1 MIAFEPNP
9 VNIGSL
15 ERHVRL
21 NELWNVDIVKAAVSD
36 MQGKPSID
44 PIDSRA
50 GRLSGGLGVSG
61 SIKVRV
67 VRLDGM
73 VRSGLPTPHYI
84 EMNIEGGEL
93 DALQGVRQLP
103 MENPF
108 EIFVA
113 TYGDKTRQQ
122 CRELLNELGYAVVP
136 I

>member
-113 TYGDKTRQQ
+113 THGDKTRQQ